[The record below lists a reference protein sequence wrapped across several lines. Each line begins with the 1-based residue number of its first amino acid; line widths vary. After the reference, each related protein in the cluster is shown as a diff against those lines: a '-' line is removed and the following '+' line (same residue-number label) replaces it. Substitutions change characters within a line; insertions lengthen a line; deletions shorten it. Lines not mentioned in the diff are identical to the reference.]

1 MAQKTYTADPSLDY
15 AGCPVVMLAGR
26 EWFVPTLAMRQSRVV
41 VPALMRL
48 MPVLSEMR
56 GGDASAM
63 ARMSEEDFENIIAI
77 VHAALTR
84 AYPALTRDEF
94 LDLPAS
100 TTELVAAIAV
110 VMRQTGFFKP
120 AEDAAPGEQTGET
133 TNRSTAPQPL
143 STES

>member
-1 MAQKTYTADPSLDY
+1 MAEKTHAPDQSLI
-15 AGCPVVMLAGR
+15 APGCPIVAFAGR

-48 MPVLSEMR
+48 MPVLQQMQS
-56 GGDASAM
+56 GQTAGL
-63 ARMSEEDFENIIAI
+63 SEEHFENIIAI

-84 AYPALTRDEF
+84 AYPTLTRDEF

-100 TTELVAAIAV
+100 TTELVAAIAA

-120 AEDAAPGEQTGET
+120 AEDAAPGEQVGET
-133 TNRSTAPQPL
+133 TNRSTAPRPL